1 MIESNT
7 KINNYILYFIT
18 FYFLFFHQ
26 INSLLFLKSLSIN
39 YIDSLDGIAVYKKVI
54 ANMYQRGFENINI
67 FLNGELEWYN
77 LDGIFRPLI
86 IIYVILD
93 FKEAFFFEIFLYKIF
108 AFYSFYRLSNKF
120 FKLEKLYAIFVSI
133 LYAEIVIQNSYV
145 PQSILILFYPYIAYL
160 LLKEKKI
167 NLKNYLTLIFIGS
180 NSSMVFEFPAICAF
194 FIFFVLLSKRHL
206 GKNLFLILG
215 PLTIS
220 MLIFNAYLFLNFDGT
235 IYQRSEYTFD
245 QQIYKIFWDT
255 AKGFL
260 YIPPHNLEFIFKF
273 IFILL
278 QFVLLIFC
286 FFNKKNVKLF
296 LIYFLIFFILI
307 FFIKIFILLFYDYL
321 PNNIRSIQYIRIQRI
336 QPLVLLIIF
345 INFFKSDLIKKK
357 LKKLFLIIFCSSIVS
372 FGGQPFIENVFRNL
386 VYSNFKNQDFK
397 NIQKQYFNKE
407 YIKIV
412 NKIFLQETIEFNAYS
427 KLLNFD
433 NFYKFDEYK
442 SIKQI
447 VKNDVV
453 VSHDLDP
460 MIAVAN
466 GIKSADGYFQ
476 LYPLSY
482 KKKFRK
488 IIEKELEKSSVLKKY
503 FNEFGSRIYLFSH
516 EKKNPAFNFLALK
529 DLNIKYIISKHK
541 MHHKSL
547 SLVHTVCCIKNKI
560 FLYKIV

>member
-194 FIFFVLLSKRHL
+194 FIFFVLLSKRNL

-215 PLTIS
+215 TLTIS

-260 YIPPHNLEFIFKF
+260 YIPPYNLEFIFKF

-296 LIYFLIFFILI
+296 LIYFLIFFILV

-482 KKKFRK
+482 KKKFQK
-488 IIEKELEKSSVLKKY
+488 IIEKELEKSSVLRRY

>member
-386 VYSNFKNQDFK
+386 VYSNFKNQEYK

-488 IIEKELEKSSVLKKY
+488 IIEKELEKSSVLKRY